1 MTGQTNK
8 VRAKERAIAA
18 FRRLQNLKD
27 AAIESRVPISS
38 LRDWLRQAGIPFT
51 ETANRERV
59 KPSRQPERRESQR
72 DIANLPRVDRD
83 PCPKCNT
90 RKDIGCKHFPKEAD
104 TSAPPSARDIAE
116 RAWKG
121 IV

>member
-1 MTGQTNK
+1 MSLNIP
-8 VRAKERAIAA
+8 RELAKERVIASYKRDRNIA
-18 FRRLQNLKD
+18 R
-27 AAIESRVPISS
+27 AAREGDVSYATATAWLSKAGLIRSDRVSPKP
-38 LRDWLRQAGIPFT
+38 DTGI
-51 ETANRERV
+51 NRNVIKGPDPRSV
-59 KPSRQPERRESQR
+59 V
-72 DIANLPRVDRD
+72 RVDRD

-104 TSAPPSARDIAE
+104 TPAPPSARDIAE